1 MNILSALAPQSRSN
15 PGRRAFTRLE
25 LIVVLSVLAILG
37 LVMVSAMAATA
48 ERSQRAKCQDNL
60 RRLAIGVTVFAGNNN
75 GNLFSART
83 VSPGGS
89 PTVQIALDPVE
100 ATKAAQVGLTLATN
114 GVWTCPDRPGFPTYE
129 PAFPQYNIG
138 YQYFGGMRFWNTIGY
153 SGPSR
158 SPTNLTTAQ
167 PHWALAADAVIRIN
181 GTWGGVDR
189 DAAYAHLPPHHA
201 ENSLIPQG
209 GNQAFVD
216 GSVQWIQAEKMFFL
230 SSWSTTARQAY
241 WYQDPKDFP
250 TALKNLLPN
259 LRLQP

>member
-1 MNILSALAPQSRSN
+1 MNILSAPAPQLRSS
-15 PGRRAFTRLE
+15 PGRCAFTRLE
-25 LIVVLSVLAILG
+25 LVVILSVLAILG

-83 VSPGGS
+83 VAGDS
-89 PTVQIALDPVE
+89 PTVQIVLNPVE
-100 ATKAAQVGLTLATN
+100 ATKATQVGLTLATN
-114 GVWTCPDRPGFPTYE
+114 GVWTCPNRPGFPTYE

-138 YQYFGGMRFWNTIGY
+138 YQYFGGMRFWNTLGY

-167 PHWALAADAVIRIN
+167 PHWVLAADAVIRIN

-189 DAAYAHLPPHHA
+189 DVAYAHLPPHHA
-201 ENSLIPQG
+201 EDSLAPQG
-209 GNQAFVD
+209 GNEAFVD

-230 SSWSTTARQAY
+230 SSWSISARQAY

-250 TALKNLLPN
+250 TALKNVLPN